1 MNLIVI
7 DFTISSEDEIKK
19 ICDKFNFDYKIISK
33 DKKKFK
39 LKKIFIDT
47 VTKKLIAYTTKK
59 DPLLVLYTDA
69 IGDVFLNLPI
79 FQLDEPKIESS
90 LPIKLDVDSILEKIH
105 KYGMNSLSK
114 EERNFMDEESKK

>member
-19 ICDKFNFDYKIISK
+19 ICDKFNFNYKIISK

-47 VTKKLIAYTTKK
+47 ITKKLIAYTTKK
-59 DPLLVLYTDA
+59 DTLLILYTDA
-69 IGDVFLNLPI
+69 IGDVFLKLPI